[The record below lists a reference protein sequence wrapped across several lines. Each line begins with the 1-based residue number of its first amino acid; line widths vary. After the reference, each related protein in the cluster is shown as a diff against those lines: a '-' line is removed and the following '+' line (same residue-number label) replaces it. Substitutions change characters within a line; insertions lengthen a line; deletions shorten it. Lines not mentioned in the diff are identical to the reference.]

1 MVIEVKP
8 YIKGQ
13 YTRTIFSSDNGYV
26 IGLMKVRETNDEEM
40 QDYVNKTV
48 TFTGY
53 FADLKIDENYYLYG
67 EAMEHPK
74 YGFQYQ
80 VKEYERVKPEGKDG
94 VIEFL
99 SSDLFPGVGEKM
111 AKSIVDTLGE
121 NALERIL
128 EEEECLLLVPKLSTA
143 KAKKI
148 VAILNRYEESH
159 KTIVY
164 LTELGFRM
172 RDALTIYNK
181 YKENTIRMIETNA
194 YGILQEVEEIS
205 FPKIDELR
213 ENLKIENDSEERIKA
228 CILYIMKEMT
238 FQKGDTYFTYDEVY
252 YGVCN
257 YLKFQVSSELFA
269 SLLEEL
275 ISEEYIVLEDDTYVL
290 MDIYEAEKNII
301 HKLKYLCD
309 APTTQYKKFDAYL
322 ENLEKANG
330 ITYNSDQKAA
340 IKQALEQNLLI
351 ITGGPGTGKTTIIQ
365 AIVTLYKEL
374 NDLNDDELNSRIALL
389 APTGRA
395 SKRMSESTLLGAQTI
410 HRFLKWN
417 KDNNSFLVNKYNK
430 NYSHLIIVDEVSMI
444 DTYLMNS
451 LLEGLTNNIK
461 LILVGDY
468 HQLPSVGP
476 GQLLKDFI
484 ESDCIPTI
492 HLNLLYRQEEN
503 SYITTLATE
512 IKDGE
517 LSEYFLETRDDY
529 TFLQCTSESIPK
541 NLMNL
546 CHTMLEKG
554 YDTKRVQ
561 LMAPMYRGRSGIDEL
576 NKDLQKV
583 YNPGDVSKN
592 ELRVGDVIYREGDK
606 ILQLVNMPEENV
618 FNGDIGYIT
627 KINFAH
633 LSKSKKNEIYVDYD
647 GLVVKYLPKDFNKI
661 KHGFIISI
669 HKSQG
674 SEFECVV
681 LPMTKSYYRML
692 YRKLIYTAI
701 TRAKSKLILIGEPQA
716 FAMAVRNHDEN
727 IRKTHLREKIVNSF

>member
-1 MVIEVKP
+1 MKQ

-13 YTRTIFSSDNGYV
+13 FTRSIFFFFFDYV
-26 IGLMKVRETNDEEM
+26 IGLLKVRETNDDEM
-40 QDYVNKTV
+40 QDYINKTI

-53 FADLKIDENYYLYG
+53 FADLKLDENYYMYG
-67 EAMEHPK
+67 ETMEHPK

-99 SSDLFPGVGEKM
+99 SSDLFPGIGSKM
-111 AKSIVDTLGE
+111 AKAIVETLGE
-121 NALERIL
+121 NALDRIL
-128 EEEECLLLVPKLSTA
+128 NEEECLALVPKLSTA

-148 VAILNRYEESH
+148 VTILNRYEESH

-164 LTELGFRM
+164 LTELGFNM

-181 YKENTIRMIETNA
+181 YKENTIRVIENNVF
-194 YGILQEVEEIS
+194 GMLNEIEEIS

-213 ENLKIENDSEERIKA
+213 EQLNIEDDNEERIKA
-228 CILYIMKEMT
+228 CIIYIVKEMT
-238 FQKGDTYFTYDEVY
+238 FQKGDTYFSYDEIY

-257 YLKFQVSSELFA
+257 YLKFSVNSELFQNM
-269 SLLEEL
+269 LEEL
-275 ISEEYIVLEDDTYVL
+275 ISEDLLVQEDDTYVL
-290 MDIYEAEKNII
+290 TEIFEAEKNII
-301 HKLKYLCD
+301 EKLKFLSES
-309 APTTQYKKFDAYL
+309 PSTTYKKLDTYL
-322 ENLEKANG
+322 KNMEEANG

-340 IKQALEQNLLI
+340 IKQALENNLLI
-351 ITGGPGTGKTTIIQ
+351 ITGGPGTGKTTIIK

-374 NDLNDDELNSRIALL
+374 NDLSDDELNTRVALL

-395 SKRMSESTLLGAQTI
+395 SKRMGESTLLGATTI

-430 NYSHLIIVDEVSMI
+430 DYHHLIIVDEVSMI
-444 DTYLMNS
+444 DTYLFNS
-451 LLEGLTNNIK
+451 LFEGLTNNIK
-461 LILVGDY
+461 LVLVGDY

-484 ESDCIPTI
+484 ESDCIPTVY
-492 HLNLLYRQEEN
+492 LNLLYRQEEN

-512 IKDGE
+512 IREGE
-517 LSEYFLETRDDY
+517 LSEFFLETRDDY

-561 LMAPMYRGRSGIDEL
+561 LMAPMYRGRCGIDEL

-583 YNPGDVSKN
+583 YNPEDPLKN

-606 ILQLVNMPEENV
+606 VLQLVNMPEENV
-618 FNGDIGYIT
+618 FNGDIGYIK
-627 KINFAH
+627 KITFAH

-692 YRKLIYTAI
+692 YRKLIYTGV

-716 FAMAVRNHDEN
+716 FAMAVNNHNEN
-727 IRKTHLREKIVNSF
+727 MRKTHLREKIVNNF

>member
-1 MVIEVKP
+1 MKQ

-13 YTRTIFSSDNGYV
+13 FTRSIFSSDNGYV
-26 IGLMKVRETNDEEM
+26 IGLLKVRETNDDEM
-40 QDYVNKTV
+40 QDYINKTI

-53 FADLKIDENYYLYG
+53 FADLKLDENYYMYG
-67 EAMEHPK
+67 ETMEHPK

-99 SSDLFPGVGEKM
+99 SSDLFPGIGSKM
-111 AKSIVDTLGE
+111 AKAIVETLGE
-121 NALERIL
+121 NALDRIL
-128 EEEECLLLVPKLSTA
+128 NEEECLALVPKLSTA

-148 VAILNRYEESH
+148 VTILNRYEESH

-164 LTELGFRM
+164 LTELGFNM

-181 YKENTIRMIETNA
+181 YKENTIRVIENNVF
-194 YGILQEVEEIS
+194 GMLNEIEEIS

-213 ENLKIENDSEERIKA
+213 EQLNIEDDNEERIKA
-228 CILYIMKEMT
+228 CIIYIVKEMT
-238 FQKGDTYFTYDEVY
+238 FQKGDTYFSYDEIY

-257 YLKFQVSSELFA
+257 YLKFSVNSELFQNM
-269 SLLEEL
+269 LEEL
-275 ISEEYIVLEDDTYVL
+275 ISEDLLVQEDDTYVL
-290 MDIYEAEKNII
+290 TEIFEAEKNII
-301 HKLKYLCD
+301 EKLKFLSES
-309 APTTQYKKFDAYL
+309 PSTTYKKLDTYL
-322 ENLEKANG
+322 KNMEEANG

-340 IKQALEQNLLI
+340 IKQALENNLLI
-351 ITGGPGTGKTTIIQ
+351 ITGGPGTGKTTIIK

-374 NDLNDDELNSRIALL
+374 NDLSDDELNTRVALL

-395 SKRMSESTLLGAQTI
+395 SKRMGESTLLGATTI

-430 NYSHLIIVDEVSMI
+430 DYHHLIIVDEVSMI
-444 DTYLMNS
+444 DTYLFNS

-461 LILVGDY
+461 LVLVGDY

-484 ESDCIPTI
+484 ESDCIPTVY
-492 HLNLLYRQEEN
+492 LNLLYRQEEN

-512 IKDGE
+512 IREGE
-517 LSEYFLETRDDY
+517 LSEFFLETRDDY

-561 LMAPMYRGRSGIDEL
+561 LMAPMYRGRCGIDEL

-583 YNPGDVSKN
+583 YNPEDPLKN

-606 ILQLVNMPEENV
+606 VLQLVNMPEENV
-618 FNGDIGYIT
+618 FNGDIGYIK
-627 KINFAH
+627 KITFAH

-692 YRKLIYTAI
+692 YRKLIYTGV

-716 FAMAVRNHDEN
+716 FAMAVNNHNEN
-727 IRKTHLREKIVNSF
+727 MRKTHLREKIVNNF

>member
-1 MVIEVKP
+1 MKQ

-13 YTRTIFSSDNGYV
+13 FTRSIFSSDNGYV
-26 IGLMKVRETNDEEM
+26 IGLLKVRETNDEEM
-40 QDYVNKTV
+40 QDYINKTI

-53 FADLKIDENYYLYG
+53 FADLKLDENYYMYG
-67 EAMEHPK
+67 ETMEHPK

-99 SSDLFPGVGEKM
+99 SSDLFPGIGSKM
-111 AKSIVDTLGE
+111 AKAIVETLGE
-121 NALERIL
+121 NALDRIL
-128 EEEECLLLVPKLSTA
+128 NEEECLALVPKLSTA

-148 VAILNRYEESH
+148 VTILNRYEESH

-164 LTELGFRM
+164 LTELGFNM

-181 YKENTIRMIETNA
+181 YKENTIRVIENNVF
-194 YGILQEVEEIS
+194 GMLNEIEEIS

-213 ENLKIENDSEERIKA
+213 EQLNIEDDNEERIKA
-228 CILYIMKEMT
+228 CIIYIVKEMT
-238 FQKGDTYFTYDEVY
+238 FQKGDTYFSYDEIY

-257 YLKFQVSSELFA
+257 YLKFSVNSELFQNM
-269 SLLEEL
+269 LEEL
-275 ISEEYIVLEDDTYVL
+275 ISEDLLVQEDDTYVL
-290 MDIYEAEKNII
+290 TEIFEADKNII
-301 HKLKYLCD
+301 EKLKFLSES
-309 APTTQYKKFDAYL
+309 PSTTYKKLDTYL
-322 ENLEKANG
+322 KNMEEANG

-340 IKQALEQNLLI
+340 IKQALENNLLI
-351 ITGGPGTGKTTIIQ
+351 ITGGPGTGKTTIIK

-374 NDLNDDELNSRIALL
+374 NDLSDDELNTRVALL

-395 SKRMSESTLLGAQTI
+395 SKRMGESTLLGATTI

-430 NYSHLIIVDEVSMI
+430 DYHHLIIVDEVSMI
-444 DTYLMNS
+444 DTYLFNS

-461 LILVGDY
+461 LVLVGDY

-484 ESDCIPTI
+484 ESDCIPTVY
-492 HLNLLYRQEEN
+492 LNLLYRQEEN

-512 IKDGE
+512 IREGE
-517 LSEYFLETRDDY
+517 LSEFFLETRDDY

-561 LMAPMYRGRSGIDEL
+561 LMAPMYRGRCGIDEL

-583 YNPGDVSKN
+583 YNPEDPLKN

-606 ILQLVNMPEENV
+606 VLQLVNMPEENV
-618 FNGDIGYIT
+618 FNGDIGYIK
-627 KINFAH
+627 KITFAH

-692 YRKLIYTAI
+692 YRKLIYTGV

-716 FAMAVRNHDEN
+716 FAMAVNNHNEN
-727 IRKTHLREKIVNSF
+727 MRKTHLREKIVNNF

>member
-1 MVIEVKP
+1 MKQ

-13 YTRTIFSSDNGYV
+13 FTRSIFSSDNGYV
-26 IGLMKVRETNDEEM
+26 IGLLKVRETNDEEM
-40 QDYVNKTV
+40 QDYINKTI

-53 FADLKIDENYYLYG
+53 FADLKLDENYYMYG
-67 EAMEHPK
+67 ETMEHPK

-99 SSDLFPGVGEKM
+99 SSDLFPGIGSKM
-111 AKSIVDTLGE
+111 AKAIVETLGE
-121 NALERIL
+121 NALDRIL
-128 EEEECLLLVPKLSTA
+128 NEEECLALVPKLSTA

-148 VAILNRYEESH
+148 VTILNRYEESH

-164 LTELGFRM
+164 LTELGFNM

-181 YKENTIRMIETNA
+181 YKENTIRVIENNVF
-194 YGILQEVEEIS
+194 GMLNEIEEIS

-213 ENLKIENDSEERIKA
+213 EQLNIEDDNEERIKA
-228 CILYIMKEMT
+228 CIIYIVKEMT
-238 FQKGDTYFTYDEVY
+238 FQKGDTYFSYDEIY

-257 YLKFQVSSELFA
+257 YLKFSVNSELFQNM
-269 SLLEEL
+269 LEEL
-275 ISEEYIVLEDDTYVL
+275 ISEDLLVQEDDTYVL
-290 MDIYEAEKNII
+290 TEIFEAEKNII
-301 HKLKYLCD
+301 EKLKFLSES
-309 APTTQYKKFDAYL
+309 PSTTYKKLDTYL
-322 ENLEKANG
+322 KNMEEANG

-340 IKQALEQNLLI
+340 IKQALENNLLI
-351 ITGGPGTGKTTIIQ
+351 ITGGPGTGKTTIIK

-374 NDLNDDELNSRIALL
+374 NDLSDDELNTRVALL

-395 SKRMSESTLLGAQTI
+395 SKRMGESTLLGATTI

-430 NYSHLIIVDEVSMI
+430 DYHHLIIVDEVSMI
-444 DTYLMNS
+444 DTYLFNS

-461 LILVGDY
+461 LVLVGDY

-484 ESDCIPTI
+484 ESDCIPTVY
-492 HLNLLYRQEEN
+492 LNLLYRQEEN

-512 IKDGE
+512 IREGE
-517 LSEYFLETRDDY
+517 LSEFFLETRDDY

-561 LMAPMYRGRSGIDEL
+561 LMAPMYRGRCGIDEL

-583 YNPGDVSKN
+583 YNPEYPLKN

-606 ILQLVNMPEENV
+606 VLQLVNMPEENV
-618 FNGDIGYIT
+618 FNGDIGYIK
-627 KINFAH
+627 KITFAH

-692 YRKLIYTAI
+692 YRKLIYTGV

-716 FAMAVRNHDEN
+716 FAMAVNNHNEN
-727 IRKTHLREKIVNSF
+727 MRKTHLREKIVNNF

>member
-1 MVIEVKP
+1 MKD

-13 YTRTIFSSDNGYV
+13 FTRTIFSSTNGYV

-40 QDYVNKTV
+40 VDYIDKSI

-53 FADLKIDENYYLYG
+53 FAELKKDETYYFYG
-67 EAMEHPK
+67 ETMEHPK

-99 SSDLFPGVGEKM
+99 SSDLFPGIGEKM
-111 AKSIVDTLGE
+111 AKNIVDTLGE

-128 EEEECLLLVPKLSTA
+128 EEEECLALVPKLSTA
-143 KAKKI
+143 KAHKI
-148 VAILNRYEESH
+148 VTILNRYEESH

-164 LTELGFRM
+164 LTELGFNM
-172 RDALTIYNK
+172 KDALAIYNK
-181 YKENTIRMIETNA
+181 YKENTIRNIENNIFDVLNDVDELT
-194 YGILQEVEEIS
+194 

-213 ENLKIENDSEERIKA
+213 ESLHIESDDEGRIKA
-228 CILYIMKEMT
+228 CIFYIAKEIT
-238 FQKGDTYFTYDEVY
+238 FKTGDTYFTFDELY
-252 YGVCN
+252 YGVRN
-257 YLKFQVSSELFA
+257 YLKFEVNTELFTTM
-269 SLLEEL
+269 LEEL
-275 ISEEYIVLEDDTYVL
+275 VDEEKLIKENEEYELSE
-290 MDIYEAEKNII
+290 IYEAEERII
-301 HKLKYLCD
+301 EKLKYLSNQT
-309 APTTQYKKFDAYL
+309 PTTYKKLD
-322 ENLEKANG
+322 ESLEKLED
-330 ITYNSDQKAA
+330 YNQIMYNADQKAA
-340 IKQALEQNLLI
+340 IKQALENNLLI
-351 ITGGPGTGKTTIIQ
+351 ITGGPGTGKTTIIK
-365 AIVTLYKEL
+365 AIVDLYKEL
-374 NDLNDDELNSRIALL
+374 NNLNNEEIIERIALL

-395 SKRMSESTLLGAQTI
+395 SKRMSESTCLPATTI

-430 NYSHLIIVDEVSMI
+430 DYSHLIIVDEVSMI
-444 DTYLMNS
+444 DISLFHS
-451 LLEGLTNNIK
+451 LLEGLTDNIK

-503 SYITTLATE
+503 SYITTLANE

-517 LSEYFLETRDDY
+517 LSEFFLETRDDY
-529 TFLQCTSESIPK
+529 TFLQCTTEMIPPSLTK
-541 NLMNL
+541 M
-546 CHTMLEKG
+546 CKTMMEKG
-554 YDTKRVQ
+554 YDAKRVQ
-561 LMAPMYRGRSGIDEL
+561 LMAPMYRGRCGIDDL

-583 YNPGDVSKN
+583 FNPSDPSKN
-592 ELRVGDVIYREGDK
+592 ELRVGDIVYREGDK

-618 FNGDIGYIT
+618 FNGDIGYII
-627 KINFAH
+627 KIDYAYK
-633 LSKSKKNEIYVDYD
+633 SKSGKNEIYVDYE
-647 GLVVKYLPKDFNKI
+647 GLTVKYQPKDFNKI

-681 LPMTKSYYRML
+681 MPISKSYYRML
-692 YRKLIYTAI
+692 YRKLVYTGI
-701 TRAKSKLILIGEPQA
+701 TRAKNKLILIGEPQA
-716 FAMAVRNHDEN
+716 FAYAVGNHNEN
-727 IRKTHLREKIVNSF
+727 MRHTHLKDKILNKF

>member
-1 MVIEVKP
+1 MKQ

-13 YTRTIFSSDNGYV
+13 FTRSIFSSDNGYV
-26 IGLMKVRETNDEEM
+26 IGLLKVRETNDEEM
-40 QDYVNKTV
+40 QDYINKTI

-53 FADLKIDENYYLYG
+53 FADLKLDENYYMYG
-67 EAMEHPK
+67 ETMEHPK

-99 SSDLFPGVGEKM
+99 SSDLFPGIGSKM
-111 AKSIVDTLGE
+111 AKAIVETLGE
-121 NALERIL
+121 NALDRIL
-128 EEEECLLLVPKLSTA
+128 NEDECLALVPKLSTA

-148 VAILNRYEESH
+148 VTILNRYEESH

-164 LTELGFRM
+164 LTELGFNM

-181 YKENTIRMIETNA
+181 YKENTIRVIENNVF
-194 YGILQEVEEIS
+194 GMLNEIEEIS

-213 ENLKIENDSEERIKA
+213 EQLNIEDDNEERIKA
-228 CILYIMKEMT
+228 CIIYIVKEMT
-238 FQKGDTYFTYDEVY
+238 FQKGDTYFSYDEIY

-257 YLKFQVSSELFA
+257 YLKFSVNSELFQYM
-269 SLLEEL
+269 LEEL
-275 ISEEYIVLEDDTYVL
+275 ISEDLLVQEDDTYVL
-290 MDIYEAEKNII
+290 TEIFEAEKNII
-301 HKLKYLCD
+301 EKLKFLSES
-309 APTTQYKKFDAYL
+309 PSTTYKKLDTYL
-322 ENLEKANG
+322 KNMEEANG

-340 IKQALEQNLLI
+340 IKQALENNLLI
-351 ITGGPGTGKTTIIQ
+351 ITGGPGTGKTTIIK

-374 NDLNDDELNSRIALL
+374 NDLSDDELNTRVALL

-395 SKRMSESTLLGAQTI
+395 SKRMGESTLLGATTI

-430 NYSHLIIVDEVSMI
+430 DYHHLIIVDEVSMI
-444 DTYLMNS
+444 DTYLFNS

-461 LILVGDY
+461 LVLVGDY

-484 ESDCIPTI
+484 ESDCIPTVY
-492 HLNLLYRQEEN
+492 LNLLYRQEEN

-512 IKDGE
+512 IREGE
-517 LSEYFLETRDDY
+517 LSEFFLETRDDY

-561 LMAPMYRGRSGIDEL
+561 LMAPMYRGRCGIDEL

-583 YNPGDVSKN
+583 YNPEDPLKN

-606 ILQLVNMPEENV
+606 VLQLVNMPEENV
-618 FNGDIGYIT
+618 FNGDIGYIK
-627 KINFAH
+627 KITFAH

-692 YRKLIYTAI
+692 YRKLIYTGV

-716 FAMAVRNHDEN
+716 FAMAVNNHNEN
-727 IRKTHLREKIVNSF
+727 MRKTHLREKIVNNF

>member
-1 MVIEVKP
+1 MKQ

-13 YTRTIFSSDNGYV
+13 FTRSIFSSDNGYV
-26 IGLMKVRETNDEEM
+26 IGLLKVRETNDDEM
-40 QDYVNKTV
+40 QDYINKTI

-53 FADLKIDENYYLYG
+53 FADLKLDENYYMYG
-67 EAMEHPK
+67 ETMEHPK

-99 SSDLFPGVGEKM
+99 SSDLFPGIGSKM
-111 AKSIVDTLGE
+111 AKAIVETLGE
-121 NALERIL
+121 NALDRIL
-128 EEEECLLLVPKLSTA
+128 NEEECLALVPKLSTA

-148 VAILNRYEESH
+148 VTILNRYEESH

-164 LTELGFRM
+164 LTELGFNM

-181 YKENTIRMIETNA
+181 YKENTIRVIENNVF
-194 YGILQEVEEIS
+194 GMLNEIEEIS

-213 ENLKIENDSEERIKA
+213 EQLNIEDDNEERIKA
-228 CILYIMKEMT
+228 CIIYIVKEMT
-238 FQKGDTYFTYDEVY
+238 FQKGDTYFSYDEIY

-257 YLKFQVSSELFA
+257 YLKFSVNSELFQNM
-269 SLLEEL
+269 LEEL
-275 ISEEYIVLEDDTYVL
+275 ISEDLLVQEDDTYVL
-290 MDIYEAEKNII
+290 TEIFEAEKNII
-301 HKLKYLCD
+301 EKLKFLSES
-309 APTTQYKKFDAYL
+309 PSTTYKKLDTYL
-322 ENLEKANG
+322 KNMEEANG

-340 IKQALEQNLLI
+340 IKQALENNLLI
-351 ITGGPGTGKTTIIQ
+351 ITGGPGTGKTTIIK

-374 NDLNDDELNSRIALL
+374 NDLSDDELNTRVALL

-395 SKRMSESTLLGAQTI
+395 SKRMGESTLLGATTI

-430 NYSHLIIVDEVSMI
+430 DYHHLIIVDEVSMI
-444 DTYLMNS
+444 DTYLFNS

-461 LILVGDY
+461 LVLVGDY

-484 ESDCIPTI
+484 ESDCIPTVY
-492 HLNLLYRQEEN
+492 LNLLYRQEEN

-512 IKDGE
+512 IREGE
-517 LSEYFLETRDDY
+517 LSEFFLETRDDY

-561 LMAPMYRGRSGIDEL
+561 LMAPMYRGRCGIDEL

-583 YNPGDVSKN
+583 YNPEDPLKN

-606 ILQLVNMPEENV
+606 VLQLVNMPEENV
-618 FNGDIGYIT
+618 FNGDIGYIK
-627 KINFAH
+627 KITFAH

-692 YRKLIYTAI
+692 YRKLIYTGV

-716 FAMAVRNHDEN
+716 FAMAVNNHNEN
-727 IRKTHLREKIVNSF
+727 MRKTLLHEKIVNNF

>member
-1 MVIEVKP
+1 MKQ

-13 YTRTIFSSDNGYV
+13 FTRSIFSSDNGYV
-26 IGLMKVRETNDEEM
+26 IGLLKVRETNDEEM
-40 QDYVNKTV
+40 QDYINKTI

-53 FADLKIDENYYLYG
+53 FADLKLDENYYMYG
-67 EAMEHPK
+67 ETMEHPK

-99 SSDLFPGVGEKM
+99 SSDLFPGIGSKM
-111 AKSIVDTLGE
+111 AKAIVETLGE
-121 NALERIL
+121 NALDRIL
-128 EEEECLLLVPKLSTA
+128 NEEECLALVPKLSTA

-148 VAILNRYEESH
+148 VTILNRYEESH

-164 LTELGFRM
+164 LTELGFNM

-181 YKENTIRMIETNA
+181 YKENTIRVIENNVF
-194 YGILQEVEEIS
+194 GMLNEIEEIS

-213 ENLKIENDSEERIKA
+213 EQLNIEDDNEERIKA
-228 CILYIMKEMT
+228 CIIYIVKEMT
-238 FQKGDTYFTYDEVY
+238 FQKGDTYFSYDEIY

-257 YLKFQVSSELFA
+257 YLKFSVNSELFQNM
-269 SLLEEL
+269 LEEL
-275 ISEEYIVLEDDTYVL
+275 ISEDLLVQEDDTYVL
-290 MDIYEAEKNII
+290 TEIFEAEKNII
-301 HKLKYLCD
+301 EKLKFLSES
-309 APTTQYKKFDAYL
+309 PSTTYKKLDTYL
-322 ENLEKANG
+322 KNMEEANG

-340 IKQALEQNLLI
+340 IKQALENNLLI
-351 ITGGPGTGKTTIIQ
+351 ITGGPGTGKTTIIK

-374 NDLNDDELNSRIALL
+374 NDLSDDELNTRVALL

-395 SKRMSESTLLGAQTI
+395 SKRMGESTLLGATTI

-430 NYSHLIIVDEVSMI
+430 DYHHLIIVDEVSMI
-444 DTYLMNS
+444 DTYLFNS

-461 LILVGDY
+461 LVLVGDY

-484 ESDCIPTI
+484 ESDCIPTVY
-492 HLNLLYRQEEN
+492 LNLLYRQEEN

-512 IKDGE
+512 IREGE
-517 LSEYFLETRDDY
+517 LSEFFLETRDDY

-561 LMAPMYRGRSGIDEL
+561 LMAPMYRGRCGIDEL

-583 YNPGDVSKN
+583 YNPEDPLKN

-606 ILQLVNMPEENV
+606 VLQLVNMPEENV
-618 FNGDIGYIT
+618 FNGDIGYIK
-627 KINFAH
+627 KITFAH

-692 YRKLIYTAI
+692 YRKLIYTGV

-716 FAMAVRNHDEN
+716 FAMAVNNHNEN
-727 IRKTHLREKIVNSF
+727 MRKTHLREKIVNNF

>member
-1 MVIEVKP
+1 MKQ

-13 YTRTIFSSDNGYV
+13 FTRSIFSSDNGYV
-26 IGLMKVRETNDEEM
+26 IGLLKVRETNDEEM
-40 QDYVNKTV
+40 QDYINKTI

-53 FADLKIDENYYLYG
+53 FADLKLDENYYMYG
-67 EAMEHPK
+67 ETMEHPK

-99 SSDLFPGVGEKM
+99 SSDLFPGIGSKM
-111 AKSIVDTLGE
+111 AKAIVETLGE
-121 NALERIL
+121 NALDRIL
-128 EEEECLLLVPKLSTA
+128 NEDECLALVPKLSTA

-148 VAILNRYEESH
+148 VTILNRYEESH

-164 LTELGFRM
+164 LTELGFNM

-181 YKENTIRMIETNA
+181 YKENTIRVIENNVF
-194 YGILQEVEEIS
+194 GMLNEIEEIS

-213 ENLKIENDSEERIKA
+213 EQLNIEDDNEERIKA
-228 CILYIMKEMT
+228 CIIYIVKEMT
-238 FQKGDTYFTYDEVY
+238 FQKGDTYFSYDEIY

-257 YLKFQVSSELFA
+257 YLKFSVNSELFQNM
-269 SLLEEL
+269 LEEL
-275 ISEEYIVLEDDTYVL
+275 ISEDLLVQEDDTYVL
-290 MDIYEAEKNII
+290 TEIFEAEKNII
-301 HKLKYLCD
+301 EKLKLLSES
-309 APTTQYKKFDAYL
+309 PSTTYKKLDTYL
-322 ENLEKANG
+322 KNMEEANG

-340 IKQALEQNLLI
+340 IKQALENNLLI
-351 ITGGPGTGKTTIIQ
+351 ITGGPGTGKTTIIK

-374 NDLNDDELNSRIALL
+374 NDLSDDELNTRVALL

-395 SKRMSESTLLGAQTI
+395 SKRMGESTLLGATTI

-430 NYSHLIIVDEVSMI
+430 DYHHLIIVDEVSMI
-444 DTYLMNS
+444 DTYLFNS

-461 LILVGDY
+461 LVLVGDY

-484 ESDCIPTI
+484 ESDCIPTVY
-492 HLNLLYRQEEN
+492 LNLLYRQEEN

-512 IKDGE
+512 IREGE
-517 LSEYFLETRDDY
+517 LSEFFLETRDDY

-561 LMAPMYRGRSGIDEL
+561 LMAPMYRGRCGIDEL

-583 YNPGDVSKN
+583 YNPEDPLKN

-606 ILQLVNMPEENV
+606 VLQLVNMPEENV
-618 FNGDIGYIT
+618 FNGDIGYIK
-627 KINFAH
+627 KITFAH

-647 GLVVKYLPKDFNKI
+647 GLVVKYLPKDFNRI

-692 YRKLIYTAI
+692 YRKLIYTGV

-716 FAMAVRNHDEN
+716 FAMAVNNHNEN
-727 IRKTHLREKIVNSF
+727 MRKTHLREKIVNNF

>member
-1 MVIEVKP
+1 MKQ

-13 YTRTIFSSDNGYV
+13 FTRSIFSSDNGYV
-26 IGLMKVRETNDEEM
+26 IGLLKVRETNDEEM
-40 QDYVNKTV
+40 QDYINKTI

-53 FADLKIDENYYLYG
+53 FADLKLDENYYMYG
-67 EAMEHPK
+67 ETMEHPK

-99 SSDLFPGVGEKM
+99 SSDLFPGIGSKM
-111 AKSIVDTLGE
+111 AKAIVETLGE
-121 NALERIL
+121 NALDRIL
-128 EEEECLLLVPKLSTA
+128 NEDECLALVPKLSTA

-148 VAILNRYEESH
+148 VTILNRYEESH

-164 LTELGFRM
+164 LTELGFNM

-181 YKENTIRMIETNA
+181 YKENTIRVIENNVF
-194 YGILQEVEEIS
+194 GMLNEIEEIS

-213 ENLKIENDSEERIKA
+213 EQLNIEDDNEERIKA
-228 CILYIMKEMT
+228 CIIYIVKEMT
-238 FQKGDTYFTYDEVY
+238 FQKGDTYFSYDEIY

-257 YLKFQVSSELFA
+257 YLKFSVNSELFQNM
-269 SLLEEL
+269 LEEL
-275 ISEEYIVLEDDTYVL
+275 ISEDLLVQEDDTYVL
-290 MDIYEAEKNII
+290 TEIFEAEKNII
-301 HKLKYLCD
+301 EKLKFLSES
-309 APTTQYKKFDAYL
+309 PSTTYKKLDTYL
-322 ENLEKANG
+322 KNMEEANG
-330 ITYNSDQKAA
+330 ITYNSNQKAA
-340 IKQALEQNLLI
+340 IKQALENNLLI
-351 ITGGPGTGKTTIIQ
+351 ITGGPGTGKTTIIK

-374 NDLNDDELNSRIALL
+374 NDLSDDELNTRVALL

-395 SKRMSESTLLGAQTI
+395 SKRMGESTLLGATTI

-430 NYSHLIIVDEVSMI
+430 DYHHLIIVDEVSMI
-444 DTYLMNS
+444 DTYLFNS

-461 LILVGDY
+461 LVLVGDY

-484 ESDCIPTI
+484 ESDCIPTVY
-492 HLNLLYRQEEN
+492 LNLLYRQEEN

-512 IKDGE
+512 IREGE
-517 LSEYFLETRDDY
+517 LSEFFLETRDDY

-561 LMAPMYRGRSGIDEL
+561 LMAPMYRGRCGIDEL

-583 YNPGDVSKN
+583 YNPEDPLKN

-606 ILQLVNMPEENV
+606 VLQLVNMPEENV
-618 FNGDIGYIT
+618 FNGDIGYIK
-627 KINFAH
+627 KITFAH

-692 YRKLIYTAI
+692 YRKLIYTGV

-716 FAMAVRNHDEN
+716 FAMAVNNHNEN
-727 IRKTHLREKIVNSF
+727 MRKTHLREKIVNNF

>member
-1 MVIEVKP
+1 MKQ

-13 YTRTIFSSDNGYV
+13 FTRSIFSSDNGYV
-26 IGLMKVRETNDEEM
+26 IGLLKVRETNDEEM
-40 QDYVNKTV
+40 QDYINNTI

-53 FADLKIDENYYLYG
+53 FADLKLDENYYMYG
-67 EAMEHPK
+67 ETMEHPK

-99 SSDLFPGVGEKM
+99 SSDLFPGIGSKM
-111 AKSIVDTLGE
+111 AKAIVETLGE
-121 NALERIL
+121 NALDRIL
-128 EEEECLLLVPKLSTA
+128 NEEECLALVPKLSTA

-148 VAILNRYEESH
+148 VTILNRYEESH

-164 LTELGFRM
+164 LTELGFNM

-181 YKENTIRMIETNA
+181 YKENTIRVIENNVF
-194 YGILQEVEEIS
+194 GMLNEIEEIS

-213 ENLKIENDSEERIKA
+213 EQLNIEDDNEERIKA
-228 CILYIMKEMT
+228 CIIYIVKEMT
-238 FQKGDTYFTYDEVY
+238 FQKGDTYFSYDEIY

-257 YLKFQVSSELFA
+257 YLKFSVNSELFQNM
-269 SLLEEL
+269 LEEL
-275 ISEEYIVLEDDTYVL
+275 ISEDLLVQEDDTYVL
-290 MDIYEAEKNII
+290 TEIFEAEKNII
-301 HKLKYLCD
+301 EKLKFLSES
-309 APTTQYKKFDAYL
+309 PSTTYKKLDTYL
-322 ENLEKANG
+322 KNMEEANG

-340 IKQALEQNLLI
+340 IKQALENNLLI
-351 ITGGPGTGKTTIIQ
+351 ITGGPGTGKTTIIK

-374 NDLNDDELNSRIALL
+374 NDLSDDELNTRVALL

-395 SKRMSESTLLGAQTI
+395 SKRMGESTLLGATTI

-430 NYSHLIIVDEVSMI
+430 DYHHLIIVDEVSMI
-444 DTYLMNS
+444 DTYLFNS
-451 LLEGLTNNIK
+451 LFEGLTNNIK
-461 LILVGDY
+461 LVLVGDY

-484 ESDCIPTI
+484 ESDCIPTVY
-492 HLNLLYRQEEN
+492 LNLLYRQEEN

-512 IKDGE
+512 IREGE
-517 LSEYFLETRDDY
+517 LSEFFLETRDDY

-561 LMAPMYRGRSGIDEL
+561 LMAPMYRGRCGIDEL

-583 YNPGDVSKN
+583 YNPEDPLKN

-606 ILQLVNMPEENV
+606 VLQLVNMPEENV
-618 FNGDIGYIT
+618 FNGDIGYIK
-627 KINFAH
+627 KITFAH

-692 YRKLIYTAI
+692 YRKLIYTGV

-716 FAMAVRNHDEN
+716 FAMAVNNHNEN
-727 IRKTHLREKIVNSF
+727 MRKTHLREKIVNNF

>member
-1 MVIEVKP
+1 MKQ

-13 YTRTIFSSDNGYV
+13 FTRSIFSSDNGYV
-26 IGLMKVRETNDEEM
+26 IGLLKVRETNDDEM
-40 QDYVNKTV
+40 QDYINKTI

-53 FADLKIDENYYLYG
+53 FADLKLDENYYMYG
-67 EAMEHPK
+67 ETMEHPK

-99 SSDLFPGVGEKM
+99 SSDLFPGIGSKM
-111 AKSIVDTLGE
+111 AKAIVETLGE
-121 NALERIL
+121 NALDRIL
-128 EEEECLLLVPKLSTA
+128 NEEECLALVPKLSTA

-148 VAILNRYEESH
+148 VTILNRYEESH

-164 LTELGFRM
+164 LTELGFNM

-181 YKENTIRMIETNA
+181 YKENTIRVIENNVF
-194 YGILQEVEEIS
+194 GMLNEIEEIS

-213 ENLKIENDSEERIKA
+213 EQLNIEDDNEERIKA
-228 CILYIMKEMT
+228 CIIYIVKEMT
-238 FQKGDTYFTYDEVY
+238 FQKGDTYFSYDEIY

-257 YLKFQVSSELFA
+257 YLKFSVNSELFQNM
-269 SLLEEL
+269 LEEL
-275 ISEEYIVLEDDTYVL
+275 ISEDLLVQEDDTYVL
-290 MDIYEAEKNII
+290 TEIFEAEKNII
-301 HKLKYLCD
+301 EKLKFLSES
-309 APTTQYKKFDAYL
+309 PSTTYKKLDTYL
-322 ENLEKANG
+322 KNMEEANG

-340 IKQALEQNLLI
+340 IKQALENNLLI
-351 ITGGPGTGKTTIIQ
+351 ITGGPGTGKTTIIK

-374 NDLNDDELNSRIALL
+374 NDLSDDELNTRVALL

-395 SKRMSESTLLGAQTI
+395 SKRMGESTLLGATTI

-430 NYSHLIIVDEVSMI
+430 DYHHLIIVDEVSMI
-444 DTYLMNS
+444 DTYLFNS
-451 LLEGLTNNIK
+451 LFEGLTNNIK
-461 LILVGDY
+461 LVLVGDY

-484 ESDCIPTI
+484 ESDCIPTVY
-492 HLNLLYRQEEN
+492 LNLLYRQEEN

-512 IKDGE
+512 IREGE
-517 LSEYFLETRDDY
+517 LSEFFLETRDDY

-561 LMAPMYRGRSGIDEL
+561 LMAPMYRGRCGIDEL

-583 YNPGDVSKN
+583 YNPEDPLKN

-606 ILQLVNMPEENV
+606 VLQLVNMPEENV
-618 FNGDIGYIT
+618 FNGDIGYIK
-627 KINFAH
+627 KITFAH

-692 YRKLIYTAI
+692 YRKLIYTGV

-716 FAMAVRNHDEN
+716 FAMAVNNHNEN
-727 IRKTHLREKIVNSF
+727 MRKTHLREKIVNNF